1 MRGAIPT
8 QTGTCPWRC
17 SGRCAAAAVW
27 QGSEEPGQLLLI
39 KSQLWF
45 LSGEPFSNG
54 IRREAPRS
62 CSFPPMTPTHLPGL
76 PCTLP
81 PPGPDEAGS
90 CSLPS
95 LSEEAREEQAI
106 AALADLPG
114 SSFGS
119 RLRNVAAYEG
129 WEWVPS
135 HSWVS
140 EYCGRQ
146 TSLGRP
152 CHSGAFS
159 DNGTVRPALAHRA
172 QSPERDA
179 PWDLGQFRAASDGS
193 AVMIRCRDANS
204 KKGSHPRGDGETKLI

>member
-1 MRGAIPT
+1 MAGTLDWGGVLRGEIPT

-17 SGRCAAAAVW
+17 SGRCTAAAVW

-45 LSGEPFSNG
+45 LSGKPFSNG
-54 IRREAPRS
+54 IRREAPRT

-81 PPGPDEAGS
+81 PPGRDEAGS

-95 LSEEAREEQAI
+95 YSEEAREEQAV

-119 RLRNVAAYEG
+119 RLRNVAAY
-129 WEWVPS
+129 
-135 HSWVS
+135 
-140 EYCGRQ
+140 
-146 TSLGRP
+146 
-152 CHSGAFS
+152 
-159 DNGTVRPALAHRA
+159 
-172 QSPERDA
+172 
-179 PWDLGQFRAASDGS
+179 
-193 AVMIRCRDANS
+193 
-204 KKGSHPRGDGETKLI
+204 KG